1 MGKKTDMTNSAEARG
16 QVLYNEP
23 NSRNKVVKKLNKLTA
38 IAGLMLLLLIVGAC
52 SGVKD
57 TEDEKAV
64 RETFKNFC
72 LCAYNDDAEQA
83 PVTFFSRH
91 DKKIAAKLFTNAVV
105 EVAAERGRHLN
116 SQEKQ
121 MLMQKFIE
129 RWDSEAN
136 VYDSPMN
143 QNAKKM
149 AQRNVDRILKENGKT
164 FDDFIKM
171 LERTPA
177 QKMGLVID
185 PSGKKASIKN
195 IHFRKE
201 GNEWKLSMLEK
212 GQDQKEFKR
221 VIKQEMAKALNF

>member
-1 MGKKTDMTNSAEARG
+1 M
-16 QVLYNEP
+16 
-23 NSRNKVVKKLNKLTA
+23 KKLNKLSA
-38 IAGLMLLLLIVGAC
+38 FIGLMVLLFVVSAC

-72 LCAYNDDAEQA
+72 LCVYNEDAEQS
-83 PVTFFSRH
+83 PVSFFSRH
-91 DKKIAAKLFTNAVV
+91 DKKIAVKLFTNAVV
-105 EVAAERGRHLN
+105 EAAAERGRHLN
-116 SQEKQ
+116 AQEKQ
-121 MLMQKFIE
+121 MLKQKFIE

-136 VYDSPMN
+136 VPNSPMN
-143 QNAKKM
+143 QNARKM
-149 AQRNVDRILKENGKT
+149 AQQNINKMLEANDKT

-177 QKMGLVID
+177 QKLGLVID

-195 IHFRKE
+195 IYFRKE

-221 VIKQEMAKALNF
+221 IIKQEMAKVLNF

>member
-1 MGKKTDMTNSAEARG
+1 M
-16 QVLYNEP
+16 
-23 NSRNKVVKKLNKLTA
+23 KKLNKLTA
-38 IAGLMLLLLIVGAC
+38 IAGLMFLLLIVSAC

-72 LCAYNDDAEQA
+72 LCVYNDDAEQA

-91 DKKIAAKLFTNAVV
+91 DKKIASKLFTNAVV
-105 EVAAERGRHLN
+105 EAAAERGRHLN
-116 SQEKQ
+116 SKEKQ
-121 MLMQKFIE
+121 MLTQKFIE

-136 VYDSPMN
+136 TSNSPMN
-143 QNAKKM
+143 QNARKM
-149 AQRNVDRILKENGKT
+149 AQQNINKMLEANGKT

-185 PSGKKASIKN
+185 PSGKKASIHN

-221 VIKQEMAKALNF
+221 TIKQEMAKALNF

>member
-1 MGKKTDMTNSAEARG
+1 M
-16 QVLYNEP
+16 
-23 NSRNKVVKKLNKLTA
+23 KKLNKLTA
-38 IAGLMLLLLIVGAC
+38 FAGLIFLLLVVGAC

-57 TEDEKAV
+57 TEDERAV

-72 LCAYNDDAEQA
+72 LCVYNEDAEQP
-83 PVTFFSRH
+83 PVTFFSQH

-121 MLMQKFIE
+121 MLRQKFIE

-136 VYDSPMN
+136 VSNSPMN
-143 QNAKKM
+143 QNAQKM
-149 AQRNVDRILKENGKT
+149 AQQNINKILESNGKT
-164 FDDFIKM
+164 FNDFIKM

-177 QKMGLVID
+177 QKLGLVID
-185 PSGKKASIKN
+185 PSGKKASIKD

-221 VIKQEMAKALNF
+221 VMKEEMAKALKF